1 MAEFELRLTA
11 LYPEARY
18 LEIVINFRRID
29 AQHEALT
36 LAFTEQIS
44 YQPYTTHT

>member
-1 MAEFELRLTA
+1 MAELKLRLTA
-11 LYPEARY
+11 LHLEERY
-18 LEIVINFRRID
+18 HEVVINFRRID